1 MSANPLDRL
10 LRRWVN
16 VNIDEVVNF
25 DAGGIRFAWRFDGPG
40 WKSFDLRRRAR
51 QQPVA
56 GRHGVRDQGAAVVT
70 SHAKRYV
77 LRKEA
82 PVV

>member
-40 WKSFDLRRRAR
+40 WKSFDLR
-51 QQPVA
+51 QVA
-56 GRHGVRDQGAAVVT
+56 PANSLSQAVTVYVT
-70 SHAKRYV
+70 RG
-77 LRKEA
+77 LQW
-82 PVV
+82 